1 MLKIKNGKK
10 FFVISDD
17 LTGSN
22 GISGMMAKYCDTIT
36 FNVEKIFSRDVID
49 ADFECAT
56 INIQTRMVNE
66 MKSYNISL
74 KIKNFFEKHNI
85 KFGKRIDSTLRGNI
99 EKEILPFSK
108 ENVLIFTD
116 TIPEYGRYT
125 ENGFTIMGDKKLSIV
140 EKFQEIKAL
149 PIDLKNLRN
158 IDPEEDKGT
167 VFIVDSKTHED
178 LRIISKIVLEKGFVP
193 VDPIP
198 MVSNVGRLFLK
209 KKDEKK
215 CNFMNIKKISYII
228 GSNELNTKKQVDWA
242 CNRGFELG
250 DLNNFLSLKND
261 NIIKFDLFK
270 DINLLNKNLITFLK
284 GFDAIVLSGG
294 ETANFIFK
302 MAKGSYIKT
311 ICDIQPLIGV
321 GKIIGGDLNGKIII
335 TKGGSIGSD
344 DVYIRIRDF
353 LKGEKYEK

>member
-1 MLKIKNGKK
+1 MIKIKNGKK

-22 GISGMMAKYCDTIT
+22 GISGMMAKYCNTIT

-49 ADFECAT
+49 TDFECAT

-66 MKSYNISL
+66 MKSYKISL

-108 ENVLIFTD
+108 DNVLIFTD

-125 ENGFTIMGDKKLSIV
+125 ENGFTVMDDKKLSIV
-140 EKFQEIKAL
+140 GKFQEIKAL

-198 MVSNVGRLFLK
+198 MVSNVGHLFLK
-209 KKDEKK
+209 KKDEKE
-215 CNFMNIKKISYII
+215 CNFMNIKKISFII
-228 GSNELNTKKQVDWA
+228 GSNELKTKKQVDWA
-242 CNRGFELG
+242 RNRGFELG

-270 DINLLNKNLITFLK
+270 DINLINKNLITFLK
-284 GFDAIVLSGG
+284 DFDAIVLSGG

-302 MAKGSYIKT
+302 MARGSYIKT

-321 GKIIGGDLNGKIII
+321 GKIVEGDLNGKIIV